1 MEHVCYVAYK
11 DWFRD
16 VEGDPSYDRGYSVLT
31 GTNDLQICVNKLMEE
46 YREDL
51 MDKNLYATYGIQVYS
66 NGLYRETLV
75 LNEDTL
81 EIKPVAFD
89 VRKYLERSKEFRK
102 NDLLSIMNDN

>member
-16 VEGDPSYDRGYSVLT
+16 VEGESSYDTGYSVLT
-31 GTNDLQICVNKLMEE
+31 GTNDLQVCVNKLMEE

-51 MDKNLYATYGIQVYS
+51 MDKNLYATYGIQIYS
-66 NGLYRETLV
+66 NGVYRETLV

-89 VRKYLERSKEFRK
+89 VRKYLEKRKELRK
-102 NDLLSIMNDN
+102 NDSLLIMNDN

>member
-16 VEGDPSYDRGYSVLT
+16 VEGDSSYDRGYSVLT

-66 NGLYRETLV
+66 NGLYRGTLV

-89 VRKYLERSKEFRK
+89 VRKHIEKSKELQK
-102 NDLLSIMNDN
+102 KYPLPVMNDN

>member
-1 MEHVCYVAYK
+1 MENICYVAYK

-16 VEGDPSYDRGYSVLT
+16 VEGESSYDTGYSVLT
-31 GTNDLQICVNKLMEE
+31 GTNDLQMCVNKLMEE

-51 MDKNLYATYGIQVYS
+51 MDKNLYATYGIQIYS
-66 NGLYRETLV
+66 NGVYRETLV

-89 VRKYLERSKEFRK
+89 VRKALEKSKEFRK
-102 NDLLSIMNDN
+102 KYPLPVINDN